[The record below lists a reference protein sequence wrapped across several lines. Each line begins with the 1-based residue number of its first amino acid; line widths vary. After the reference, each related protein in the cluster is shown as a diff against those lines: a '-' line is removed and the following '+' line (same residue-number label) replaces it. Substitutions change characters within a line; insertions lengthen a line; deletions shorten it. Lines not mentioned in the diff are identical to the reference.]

1 MIERIFTAPKF
12 KVLADDIFSLF
23 DEENKYEAH
32 QCGLLHDKASIVR
45 NLGHESLLSWDVFVW
60 ANKNKEGKYDAVIIF
75 TNDKNVKF
83 NKFIF
88 SEFVWLSKNP
98 RVGYKLL
105 KTAISFAREKGFEYI
120 SINSVEQTKKAKR
133 NEKFYEKLGFLKDTS
148 TYIARL

>member
-1 MIERIFTAPKF
+1 MIERIFTASKF
-12 KVLADDIFSLF
+12 KVLADDIFLLF
-23 DEENKYEAH
+23 DEENKHEAH
-32 QCGLLHDKASIVR
+32 QCGLLHDKDSIVR
-45 NLGHESLLSWDVFVW
+45 NLGHESLLEWDIFVW

-75 TNDKNVKF
+75 INDKNVKF

-120 SINSVEQTKKAKR
+120 SLNSVHQTKKSKR

-148 TYIARL
+148 TYISKL